1 MINVVDGRQ
10 RLDTMRWGMPGP
22 VLPSKPRGR
31 VTNVRNTASGHWQP
45 WLAGPE
51 VVVGKEKNRGGRC
64 IVPASAF
71 AEPDRNT
78 AKPVINR
85 WFGRAD
91 GLPFS
96 SAGVWREWLGDRG
109 TKAKPGGSARSSPR
123 SRSAG
128 AGNMRRAYFPFS
140 RASRAA
146 SVATR
151 PLLTTDLDGK
161 CQTAVSAP
169 AR

>member
-10 RLDTMRWGMPGP
+10 QLDTMRWGMPGP
-22 VLPSKPRGR
+22 VLLSKPRGR

-78 AKPVINR
+78 AEPVINR

-91 GLPFS
+91 GLPFFF
-96 SAGVWREWLGDRG
+96 AGVWREWLGDRG
-109 TKAKPGGSARSSPR
+109 TKAKPGL
-123 SRSAG
+123 
-128 AGNMRRAYFPFS
+128 
-140 RASRAA
+140 
-146 SVATR
+146 VA
-151 PLLTTDLDGK
+151 LGLTTWPAHVAGQVVRRDRHRVRVRLELGICD
-161 CQTAVSAP
+161 AP
-169 AR
+169 TSHSQGPPAPPA